1 MPQAQD
7 ACGRQANHA
16 EGRQPEESR
25 RKREAQ
31 IPVAEAKDE
40 LEPDMSDVPQAREEL
55 GRIARGLINGEL
67 SASAAA
73 RQIRDVVPMLVRKP
87 PIRQALP
94 RRTQVTPELQD
105 EIRAY
110 ARNYPDAQMMDI
122 ALRFDVNIGRVSEAL
137 REQQ

>member
-1 MPQAQD
+1 
-7 ACGRQANHA
+7 
-16 EGRQPEESR
+16 
-25 RKREAQ
+25 
-31 IPVAEAKDE
+31 
-40 LEPDMSDVPQAREEL
+40 MSDVPQAREEL

-87 PIRQALP
+87 PIRQASP

-137 REQQ
+137 REQE